1 MEQNN
6 RPRVGMTATAQQ
18 RIKHKI
24 HNLLEPSDADNR
36 ASRVVDRIL
45 IGLILLNVLAVILET
60 VPSIHDT
67 VPHVFA
73 GIEIFSVTVFG
84 IEYLARVWTC
94 KAHHKYSG
102 RWGRLRYMASPL
114 ALIDLISILPFFMGA
129 VWGIDLRF
137 LRLLRLLRILKL
149 TRYSS
154 ALTMLLDVIREEAD
168 SFLAGLF
175 ILFVLLIIAASGAYL
190 AEHQIQPDKFGS
202 IPAAMWWAMAT
213 LTTVGYGDV
222 TPITPMG
229 RLFGS
234 VIAVVGIGMAA
245 LPAGIL
251 ASGMADRLRR
261 TRETLKAQFRISLQ
275 DGIIDAAEEAQ
286 IERLRKHLGLSKS
299 ASLEILR
306 ELQSES
312 TNCTCPNCGHDFE
325 RDAR

>member
-1 MEQNN
+1 
-6 RPRVGMTATAQQ
+6 MTATTQTPL
-18 RIKHKI
+18 KHYI
-24 HNLLEPSDADNR
+24 HMLLEPGEAGNR
-36 ASRVVDRIL
+36 ASRFVDKVL
-45 IGLILLNVLAVILET
+45 IVLILLNVLAVILET
-60 VPSIHDT
+60 VPSIHDGI
-67 VPHVFA
+67 PHVFA
-73 GIEIFSVTVFG
+73 TIELVSVTIFG
-84 IEYLARVWTC
+84 AEYLARVWTC

-102 RWGRLRYMASPL
+102 PWGRLRYMVSPL

-129 VWGIDLRF
+129 FWGVDLRF

-168 SFLAGLF
+168 SFLAGIF

-190 AEHQIQPDKFGS
+190 AEHQVQPDKFGS

-234 VIAVVGIGMAA
+234 IIAVVGIGMAA

-261 TRETLKAQFRISLQ
+261 TRETLKAQFRIALQ
-275 DGIIDAAEEAQ
+275 DGVIDAAEEAQ
-286 IERLRKHLGLSKS
+286 IERLRKHLGLSKA

-306 ELQSES
+306 ELQSET
-312 TNCTCPNCGHDFE
+312 TNCTCPNCGHHFE
-325 RDAR
+325 RGGK